1 LGQRLTSKL
10 KFKRWN
16 NRVGE
21 HETERERE
29 IRVGDKIKSMGL
41 DIRIPT
47 PKSRFSHLCSIE
59 DAI

>member
-1 LGQRLTSKL
+1 MRQRE
-10 KFKRWN
+10 RE
-16 NRVGE
+16 R
-21 HETERERE
+21 ERERE